1 MSDFDSYILV
11 FDTLFDYIELLGT
24 SVFTVLLIFMIG
36 RVHTW
41 MNNTYKTISH
51 NRRVKKY
58 ESGGLYN
65 G

>member
-24 SVFTVLLIFMIG
+24 GVFTVLLIVMIG

-41 MNNTYKTISH
+41 MDTTYKTISH
-51 NRRVKKY
+51 NRRVKKH
-58 ESGGLYN
+58 ESGGL
-65 G
+65 